1 MTIEELK
8 AHQNKSAQKTEATMD
23 KAAKVKDT
31 RFWEP
36 TIKDPKTKISSAI
49 IRPISCVADEDQNVI
64 VVTSHFIK
72 KNNKYYSFTC
82 PKTLGKGSKC
92 PICERY
98 WSQPYGQRD
107 TQLKPKKK
115 WYMNIYVVDDRSNP
129 ENNGKVFLWACPKT
143 IWDKIESARNAE
155 YEEERVSNIF
165 DMWEGAN
172 IMIKT
177 KDKAGFMN
185 YEDSFIR
192 QSEPLFKDLP
202 DNDPKYLKVAESA
215 YPLKEFCDSSK
226 IPSYSK
232 LSEMLT
238 EMDSLVSTDINTNPS
253 NYEKAKNLEDVVEE
267 EVHNHNVEEPMATAQ
282 VETTSDDEFFDAD
295 FDV

>member
-23 KAAKVKDT
+23 KAAKAKDT

-232 LSEMLT
+232 LSEMLN

-267 EVHNHNVEEPMATAQ
+267 EVHNHTVEEPTATAQ

>member
-8 AHQNKSAQKTEATMD
+8 AHQNKSAQRTEATMD
-23 KAAKVKDT
+23 KSAKAKDP

-36 TIKDPKTKISSAI
+36 TIKDQKTKMSSAI
-49 IRPISCVADEDQNVI
+49 IRPISCVSDEDQNVI

-72 KNNKYYSFTC
+72 RNNKYYSFTC

-98 WSQPYGQRD
+98 WSQPFGSRD
-107 TQLKPKKK
+107 VQLKPKKK
-115 WYMNIYVVDDRSNP
+115 WYMNIYVVDDRGNP

-143 IWDKIESARNAE
+143 IWDKIESARTAE

-165 DMWEGAN
+165 DMWDGAN

-192 QSEPLFKDLP
+192 QKEPLFKDLA
-202 DNDPKYLKVAESA
+202 DTDPKYLAVAESA

-226 IPSYSK
+226 IPSYNK
-232 LSEMLT
+232 LSEMLD
-238 EMDSLVSTDINTNPS
+238 EVDSLISTDINTNPG
-253 NYEKAKNLEDVVEE
+253 NYEKAKNLQDVVEE
-267 EVHNHNVEEPMATAQ
+267 EVTDIPTEPEAEPEVQT
-282 VETTSDDEFFDAD
+282 VSDEDFFDGLD
-295 FDV
+295 I